1 MAFKCTFQS
10 LSFFCLHYIVFAK
23 VASHSPISSLIP
35 QFTSHWPICLSFS
48 NFTSFANLPL
58 ISQFA
63 SHSPICLSFPNLP
76 LIHQFAS
83 QFAKRSY
90 LPIISHSFS
99 KPSPTFT
106 KRGRKNIFNT
116 PKYLPWMRKGICRAL
131 YCPYPV
137 PVFLFF

>member
-10 LSFFCLHYIVFAK
+10 LSFFCPHYIAFAK
-23 VASHSPISSLIP
+23 VASHSPISPLIP
-35 QFTSHWPICLSFS
+35 QYRPSFPNS
-48 NFTSFANLPL
+48 RL
-58 ISQFA
+58 IGQFA
-63 SHSPICLSFPNLP
+63 SHSPILLHLPICLSFPNLP
-76 LIHQFAS
+76 LIPQFAS

-90 LPIISHSFS
+90 LPIISHSFP

-116 PKYLPWMRKGICRAL
+116 PKYLPWRRKGICRAL

-137 PVFLFF
+137 PSFFLFL